1 MTTERTKLLLSFV
14 DSAKSLNQED
24 LALVVSEMCV
34 NDEAPLTASEALIAY
49 DILNRLYPDAQAH
62 VRRKL
67 AERFAVRDD
76 VPHDLI
82 LMLANDQIDIA
93 RLVIMHSPLLGDEDL
108 IKVIVERT
116 REHRLAVSIRQRIS
130 AKVADVLVYL
140 GDEDVMINLA
150 HNGGAE
156 LSEHALKRLVTASR
170 TATNLQDPLL
180 KRPEMRADLAA
191 MMYQWVG
198 QALRLYI
205 GQNYGEALSMLL
217 DDDVQA
223 ATERALAEHHAH
235 PIAPPTPTPSNKSN
249 KPQAPASPI
258 LNALLVALRR
268 SDLQTVEDELKSA
281 ARLAL
286 PSVERVLYNDNG
298 EALAVLCRS
307 LEVSRAVF
315 SEIFTRL
322 HGTKPYSRFT
332 STREHSNAIAAFERL
347 STKQAGFI
355 LDHWRD
361 HPESVWGDPDR
372 SNVAWEI
379 RQRSRTAY

>member
-1 MTTERTKLLLSFV
+1 MTSERTKLLLSFV

-34 NDEAPLTASEALIAY
+34 NDEAPLTASESLIAY

-67 AERFAVRDD
+67 AELFAVRDD
-76 VPHDLI
+76 VPHELI

-116 REHRLAVSIRQRIS
+116 REHRMAVSIRQHIS

-150 HNGGAE
+150 HNAGAE

-170 TATNLQDPLL
+170 TTTNLQDPLL

-217 DDDVQA
+217 DDEVQK
-223 ATERALAEHHAH
+223 ATDQAMTEHHSH
-235 PIAPPTPTPSNKSN
+235 SMAPLTPTPTGKTS

-258 LNALLVALRR
+258 LNALLVSLRR
-268 SDLQTVEDELKSA
+268 ADLQAVEDELKST
-281 ARLAL
+281 ARLPL
-286 PSVERVLYNDNG
+286 PSVERILYNDNG
-298 EALAVLCRS
+298 EALAVVCRA
-307 LEVSRAVF
+307 LEVSRPVF

-332 STREHSNAIAAFERL
+332 STREHSNAMAAFERL
-347 STKQAGFI
+347 TGKQAGFI
-355 LDHWRD
+355 LEHWRS
-361 HPESVWGDPDR
+361 HPDSVWGDPER
-372 SNVAWEI
+372 SNVAWEL
-379 RQRSRTAY
+379 RQRSRAAF